1 MRDMNNINKMG
12 MHNNKEQF
20 DQFEATALYC
30 PKCKAALPVRKSLLL
45 VLPNGEIY
53 DYRCARCGTPVGT
66 KTERKNIISR
76 GSGYGTTK

>member
-1 MRDMNNINKMG
+1 MRDMRDIRAKMDRDNNNEK
-12 MHNNKEQF
+12 QF

-45 VLPNGEIY
+45 VIPNGEIY

-66 KTERKNIISR
+66 KTERKGII
-76 GSGYGTTK
+76 